1 MWQNEKWT
9 VMCKLNRTESAF
21 TEKRSDVRYDPL
33 IDIVTGTDVEEIN
46 KAFEDGRQQ
55 GRWLVPA
62 GSAPPLKRM
71 VAVPVVGGVN
81 DEVSKQDESPPSR
94 QHTETNAPHPLRVL
108 VYVVRYLGPLAD
120 YSPRNPR
127 STPPLA
133 NPELSESSL
142 TRILRN

>member
-1 MWQNEKWT
+1 
-9 VMCKLNRTESAF
+9 MCKLNRTESAF